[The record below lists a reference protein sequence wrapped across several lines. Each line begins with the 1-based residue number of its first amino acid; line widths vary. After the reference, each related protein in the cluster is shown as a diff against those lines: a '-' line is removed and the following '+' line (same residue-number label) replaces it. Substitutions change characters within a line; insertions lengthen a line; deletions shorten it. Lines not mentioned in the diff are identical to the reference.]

1 MINVALL
8 GKEYQDFNFSLS
20 SVCIGETN
28 KADNLTKEF
37 GGVYNLLKPQIENIN
52 FLFFTQGTKDAF
64 IINEKQKSR
73 RTSITR
79 DGKESI
85 YKQKDISTINKSCDW
100 AHVCYIDDIE
110 DYSSFFS
117 FKVPFSIDFC
127 TTNKR
132 ESYIQ
137 VIDQAAVVFD
147 SRERFSLYEDI
158 STSTPIIFHDEKGI
172 EIIKSKKI
180 IHKSDITPISGLDV
194 NGAGDIYAAN
204 YIKYYTKYDIIDSA
218 NKAMLATTA
227 FLKNQE
233 TKNE

>member
-20 SVCIGETN
+20 NVCIGETN

-117 FKVPFSIDFC
+117 ENKHLDPNPIAPRGEISRLGIPLASI
-127 TTNKR
+127 
-132 ESYIQ
+132 
-137 VIDQAAVVFD
+137 VF
-147 SRERFSLYEDI
+147 
-158 STSTPIIFHDEKGI
+158 PGW
-172 EIIKSKKI
+172 
-180 IHKSDITPISGLDV
+180 
-194 NGAGDIYAAN
+194 
-204 YIKYYTKYDIIDSA
+204 A
-218 NKAMLATTA
+218 NKSEGGHVQLGLQLHTSQHA
-227 FLKNQE
+227 E
-233 TKNE
+233 